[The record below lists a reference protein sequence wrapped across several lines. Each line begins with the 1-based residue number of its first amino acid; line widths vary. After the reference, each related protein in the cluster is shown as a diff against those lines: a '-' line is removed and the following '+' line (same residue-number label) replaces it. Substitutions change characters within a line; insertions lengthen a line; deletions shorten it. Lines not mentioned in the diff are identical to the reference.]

1 VSFSRRERGLNTN
14 TREFILD
21 LKKKIFIEI
30 FTITFLTGE
39 KKNLGVYQA
48 YILSVFS
55 TGVKNKDTE
64 INHKEMLGNKKKGHS
79 RF

>member
-1 VSFSRRERGLNTN
+1 MSFSRRERGLNTN

-64 INHKEMLGNKKKGHS
+64 
-79 RF
+79 